1 VGFKVNFSGVEVRDF
16 SEPVPVGW
24 YHMKVTDGEVRES
37 GPNAKNPGAEYIN
50 WEMTIQEGEY
60 ENRKGW
66 VNASLLPHA
75 LFTLKGLLGACGIDV
90 SGDLDFE
97 IHDVVGRDL
106 LAKAT
111 IVPRRTKEG
120 AVVDGEF
127 QNEWKSF
134 KEYSGDIP
142 SSQADSLLPG

>member
-16 SEPVPVGW
+16 SEPVPSGW

-50 WEMTIQEGEY
+50 WELTIQDGEF

-75 LFTLKGLLGACGIDV
+75 LFTLKGLLSATGIDC
-90 SGDLDFE
+90 SADLDFE
-97 IHDVVGRDL
+97 IVDVVGKDL
-106 LAKAT
+106 LAKASVT
-111 IVPRRTKEG
+111 SKKDKEG
-120 AVVDGEF
+120 RVVEGEY

-134 KEYSGDIP
+134 RPYTGEVP
-142 SSQADSLLPG
+142 SATSDTPLP